1 MELKKQRCNCGLTS
15 FLVHETKV
23 VILLFNINIKGIQ
36 RCIFATFLQS
46 ICESCSLYLND

>member
-1 MELKKQRCNCGLTS
+1 MELKKQRFNYGLTS

-36 RCIFATFLQS
+36 R
-46 ICESCSLYLND
+46 LN

>member
-23 VILLFNINIKGIQ
+23 VILLL
-36 RCIFATFLQS
+36 TS
-46 ICESCSLYLND
+46 ILKVFKDLTKDLLSC

>member
-15 FLVHETKV
+15 FLAHETKV

-36 RCIFATFLQS
+36 R
-46 ICESCSLYLND
+46 LN